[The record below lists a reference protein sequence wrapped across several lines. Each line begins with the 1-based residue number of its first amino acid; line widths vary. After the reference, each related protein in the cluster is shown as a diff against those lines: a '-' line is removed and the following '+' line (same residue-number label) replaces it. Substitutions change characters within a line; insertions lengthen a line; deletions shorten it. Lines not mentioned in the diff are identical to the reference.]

1 MAILWLSVLSVFL
14 LIIIVILWLKIVL
27 MRKAAREISTAFAD
41 QLTSETN
48 VLIDISSHDRYMRS
62 LAADINAQLRALR
75 RERQRYQQG
84 NAEVMDAV
92 TNISHD
98 LRTPLTAVCGYLD
111 LLRQTDQPADAVR
124 YLNIMEERI
133 DALKQLTE
141 ELFGYSAAVSMVSES
156 REEISLNT
164 ALEESISAYYAAL
177 KKRQI
182 TPDITMPE
190 TKVIRR
196 LNKNA
201 LSRIFGN
208 IISNALKYSDGDLR
222 ITLSESGEITFAN
235 HAAALDE
242 LQVMKLFERYYTVEN
257 AANATGLGLS
267 IARELTAQMGGTIA
281 ARYENGMLRIVIH
294 F

>member
-281 ARYENGMLRIVIH
+281 ARYEDGILRIAIR

>member
-41 QLTSETN
+41 RLTSETN

-133 DALKQLTE
+133 DVVKQLTE

-182 TPDITMPE
+182 TPDIMMPE

-208 IISNALKYSDGDLR
+208 IISNALKYSDGDLK

-235 HAAALDE
+235 HTAALDE
-242 LQVMKLFERYYTVEN
+242 LQVMKLFERYYTVES

-281 ARYENGMLRIVIH
+281 ARYEDGILRIAIR

>member
-41 QLTSETN
+41 RLATETN
-48 VLIDISSHDRYMRS
+48 VLIDISSHDRYMRC
-62 LAADINAQLRALR
+62 LAADINSQLRALR

-141 ELFGYSAAVSMVSES
+141 ELFRYSAAFSMVSES
-156 REEISLNT
+156 REDISLNT
-164 ALEESISAYYAAL
+164 ALEESISAYYAVL

-190 TKVIRR
+190 TKVIRM

-208 IISNALKYSDGDLR
+208 IISNALKYSDGDLK
-222 ITLSESGEITFAN
+222 INLSESGEITFAN

-242 LQVMKLFERYYTVEN
+242 LQVMKLFERYYTVES

-281 ARYENGMLRIVIH
+281 ARYEDGILRIAIR

>member
-27 MRKAAREISTAFAD
+27 MRKAALEISTAFSD
-41 QLTSETN
+41 RLTSETN

-62 LAADINAQLRALR
+62 LADDINAQLRALR

-141 ELFGYSAAVSMVSES
+141 ELFRYSAAFSMVSES
-156 REEISLNT
+156 REDISLNT

-208 IISNALKYSDGDLR
+208 IISNALKYSDGDLK

-242 LQVMKLFERYYTVEN
+242 LQVMKLFERYYTVEC
-257 AANATGLGLS
+257 AVNATGLGLS

-281 ARYENGMLRIVIH
+281 AWYEDGILRIVIH